1 MKFFPY
7 VLKSLFRKKTRSILT
22 IASIVLPFFVICV
35 LGTLLAALDAD
46 PTGGKG
52 MSRLIV
58 RHKVSLTNFI
68 PEAYRERIAQLP
80 GVEAVTMLDWFGGT
94 YKDNRP
100 ENMFAR
106 FGCEPDRLLA
116 IFDEATIVAGSAAD
130 WTSDRSGV
138 LVGERLMTRYGWKL
152 GDRFVLQGDFYPT
165 RLELTISAVYRGPDE
180 SAVYFD
186 RKVIAEGVPSAKG
199 QVGTFW
205 IKAASAEAVQRLPRE
220 IDAMFENASFP
231 TKTETE
237 KEFQNGFVS
246 MLGNVK
252 GVVTGIST
260 AIALVILLISANT
273 MAMAARERVTEIA
286 VLRTLGFSKPLILTL
301 MVGESLLLSA
311 TGAFMGLGLFRL
323 AFPVLKEGLLS
334 SPMAGFA
341 AGMQLFPEV
350 LLTGVGITLL
360 VGLVAGIV
368 PAIRS
373 AQRSIP
379 DGLRQVG

>member
-1 MKFFPY
+1 MKFVPY
-7 VLKSLFRKKTRSILT
+7 VLRSLFRKKTRSILT

-35 LGTLLAALDAD
+35 LGTLLMALDAD
-46 PTGGKG
+46 TSGGRG
-52 MSRLIV
+52 MYRLVV
-58 RHKVSLTNFI
+58 RHKVSLGNFI

-80 GVEAVTMLDWFGGT
+80 GVKDVTILNWFGGQ
-94 YKDNRP
+94 YRDNRP

-106 FGCEPDRLLA
+106 FGCEPESLLR
-116 IFDEATIVAGSAAD
+116 IFDEVSIVEGTPAD
-130 WTSDRSGV
+130 WTSDRSGA
-138 LVGERLMTRYGWKL
+138 LVGERLMKRYGWRI
-152 GDRFVLQGDFYPT
+152 GDKFVLKGDIFPIN
-165 RLELTISAVYRGPDE
+165 LELTVRAVFRGSDE
-180 SAVYFD
+180 TGVYFD
-186 RKVIAEGVPSAKG
+186 RKAIEEALPWAKG

-205 IKAASAEAVQRLPRE
+205 IKAESAEAAQRLPRAV
-220 IDAMFENASFP
+220 DAMFENSSFP

-252 GVVTGIST
+252 AVVTGIST

-286 VLRTLGFSKPLILTL
+286 VLRTLGFGKPLVLTL
-301 MVGESLLLSA
+301 ILAESLLLSA
-311 TGAFMGLGLFRL
+311 TGAFVGLGLFRI
-323 AFPVLKEGLLS
+323 AFPVLKEGLLN

-350 LLTGVGITLL
+350 LLTGVGITLF

-368 PAIRS
+368 PALRS

>member
-1 MKFFPY
+1 MKFAPY
-7 VLKSLFRKKTRSILT
+7 VLRSLFRKKPRSILT
-22 IASIVLPFFVICV
+22 IGSIVLPFFVICV
-35 LGTLLAALDAD
+35 LGTLLMALDAD
-46 PTGGKG
+46 PSGGRG
-52 MSRLIV
+52 MYRLVV
-58 RHKVSLTNFI
+58 RHKVSLANFI

-80 GVEAVTMLDWFGGT
+80 GVKDVTILNWFGGQ
-94 YKDNRP
+94 YRDNRP

-106 FGCEPDRLLA
+106 FGCEPESLLR
-116 IFDEATIVAGSAAD
+116 IFDEVSIVAGTPAD
-130 WTSDRSGV
+130 WTSDRSGA
-138 LVGERLMTRYGWKL
+138 LVGERLMKRYGWKI
-152 GDRFVLQGDFYPT
+152 GDRFVLKGDIFPIN
-165 RLELTISAVYRGPDE
+165 LELTVRAVFRGSDE
-180 SAVYFD
+180 TGVYFD
-186 RKVIAEGVPSAKG
+186 RKAVEEALPWAKG
-199 QVGTFW
+199 KVGTFW
-205 IKAASAEAVQRLPRE
+205 IKAESADAAQRLPRAV
-220 IDAMFENASFP
+220 DAMFENSSSP

-246 MLGNVK
+246 MLGNVRA
-252 GVVTGIST
+252 VVTGIST

-286 VLRTLGFSKPLILTL
+286 VLRTLGFGKPLILAL
-301 MVGESLLLSA
+301 ILAESLLLSA
-311 TGAFMGLGLFRL
+311 TGAFVGLGLFRL

-350 LLTGVGITLL
+350 LLTGIGVTLL

-368 PAIRS
+368 PAVRS

>member
-1 MKFFPY
+1 MKFVPY
-7 VLKSLFRKKTRSILT
+7 VLKSLFRKKTRSVLT

-46 PTGGKG
+46 VSGGRG
-52 MSRLIV
+52 MYRLVV
-58 RHKVSLTNFI
+58 RHKVSLANFI

-80 GVEAVTMLDWFGGT
+80 GVKDVTILNWFGGQ
-94 YKDNRP
+94 YRDNRP

-106 FGCEPDRLLA
+106 FGCEPESLLR
-116 IFDEATIVAGSAAD
+116 IFDEVTIVEGAPAD
-130 WTSDRSGV
+130 WTSDRSGA
-138 LVGERLMTRYGWKL
+138 LVGERLMKRYGWKI
-152 GDRFVLQGDFYPT
+152 GDKFVLKGDIFPMN
-165 RLELTISAVYRGPDE
+165 LELTVRAVFRGSDE
-180 SAVYFD
+180 TGVYFD
-186 RKVIAEGVPSAKG
+186 RKAVEEGVSWAKG

-205 IKAASAEAVQRLPRE
+205 IKAESAEAAQRLPRLV
-220 IDAMFENASFP
+220 DAMFENSSFP

-237 KEFQNGFVS
+237 KA
-246 MLGNVK
+246 
-252 GVVTGIST
+252 VVTGIST

-286 VLRTLGFSKPLILTL
+286 VLRTLGFGKPLILTL
-301 MVGESLLLSA
+301 ILAESLLLSA
-311 TGAFMGLGLFRL
+311 TGAFVGLGLFRL

-350 LLTGVGITLL
+350 LLTGIGVTLF

-368 PAIRS
+368 PAVRS

>member
-1 MKFFPY
+1 MKFLPY
-7 VLKSLFRKKTRSILT
+7 VLKSLFRKKTRSVLT
-22 IASIVLPFFVICV
+22 ILSIALPFFVICV
-35 LGTLLAALDAD
+35 LGTLLATLDAD
-46 PTGGKG
+46 PSGGRG
-52 MSRLIV
+52 MYRLIV
-58 RHKVSLTNFI
+58 RHRVSLANFI

-80 GVEAVTMLDWFGGT
+80 GVEEVTVLNWFGGT

-106 FGCEPDRLLA
+106 FGCEPDRLMG
-116 IFDEATIVAGSAAD
+116 IFDEATIVAGSEAD

-138 LVGERLMTRYGWKL
+138 LVGERLAKRYGWKL
-152 GDRFVLQGDFYPT
+152 GDRFALQGDFFPT
-165 RLELTISAVYRGPDE
+165 RLELTVRAVYRGPDE
-180 SAVYFD
+180 SGVYFD
-186 RKVIAEGVPSAKG
+186 RKLIEEGVPWAKG

-205 IKAASAEAVQRLPRE
+205 IKAASPEAVQRLPRE
-220 IDAMFENASFP
+220 IDAMFENSSFP

-252 GVVTGIST
+252 AVVTGIST

-273 MAMAARERVTEIA
+273 MAMAARERVVEIA
-286 VLRTLGFSKPLILTL
+286 VLRTLGFGRPLILTL
-301 MVGESLLLSA
+301 ILAESLLLSA
-311 TGAFMGLGLFRL
+311 TGAFVGLGLFRL
-323 AFPVLKEGLLS
+323 SFPGLKEGLLS

-350 LLTGVGITLL
+350 LAAGIAVTLL

-368 PAIRS
+368 PAVRS
-373 AQRSIP
+373 ARRSIP

>member
-1 MKFFPY
+1 MKLLPY
-7 VLKSLFRKKTRSILT
+7 VFRSLFRKKTRSILT

-35 LGTLLAALDAD
+35 LGTLLATLDAD
-46 PTGGKG
+46 PSGGKG
-52 MSRLIV
+52 MYRLIV
-58 RHKVSLTNFI
+58 RHKVSLANFI

-80 GVEAVTMLDWFGGT
+80 GLADVTILNWFGGT

-106 FGCEPDRLLA
+106 FGCEPDRLMR
-116 IFDEATIVAGSAAD
+116 IFDEATIVAGSEAE

-138 LVGERLMTRYGWKL
+138 LVGERLMKRYGWKL
-152 GDRFVLQGDFYPT
+152 GDRFALQGDFFPT
-165 RLELTISAVYRGPDE
+165 RLELTIRAVYRGPDE
-180 SAVYFD
+180 TGVYFD
-186 RKVIAEGVPSAKG
+186 RKLIEEGVPWAKG

-205 IKAASAEAVQRLPRE
+205 IKAASTEAVQQLPRQ
-220 IDAMFENASFP
+220 IDALFENASFP

-252 GVVTGIST
+252 AVVTMIST

-273 MAMAARERVTEIA
+273 MAMAARERVVEIA
-286 VLRTLGFSKPLILTL
+286 VLRTLGFGKPLILTL
-301 MVGESLLLSA
+301 VLAESLLLSA
-311 TGAFMGLGLFRL
+311 TGAFVGLALFRFS
-323 AFPVLKEGLLS
+323 FPVLKEGLLS

-350 LLTGVGITLL
+350 LLTGIGITLL
-360 VGLVAGIV
+360 VGLVAGVV

-373 AQRSIP
+373 ARRSIP

>member
-1 MKFFPY
+1 MKFVPY
-7 VLKSLFRKKTRSILT
+7 VFRSLLRKKTRSILT

-35 LGTLLAALDAD
+35 LGTLLMALDAD
-46 PTGGKG
+46 TSGGRG
-52 MSRLIV
+52 MYRLVV
-58 RHKVSLTNFI
+58 RHKVSLGNFI

-80 GVEAVTMLDWFGGT
+80 GVKDVTILNWFGGQ

-106 FGCEPDRLLA
+106 FGCEPESLLR
-116 IFDEATIVAGSAAD
+116 IFDEVTIVEGTAAD
-130 WTSDRSGV
+130 WTSDRSGA
-138 LVGERLMTRYGWKL
+138 LVGERLMKRYGWKI
-152 GDRFVLQGDFYPT
+152 GDKFVLKGDIFPMN
-165 RLELTISAVYRGPDE
+165 LELTVRAIFRGSDE
-180 SAVYFD
+180 TGVYFD
-186 RKVIAEGVPSAKG
+186 RKALEEGLPAVKG

-205 IKAASAEAVQRLPRE
+205 IKAESAEAAQRLPRAV
-220 IDAMFENASFP
+220 DAMFENSSFP

-252 GVVTGIST
+252 AVVTGIST

-286 VLRTLGFSKPLILTL
+286 VLRTLGFGKPLVLTL
-301 MVGESLLLSA
+301 ILAESLLLSA
-311 TGAFMGLGLFRL
+311 TGAFVGLGLFRI
-323 AFPVLKEGLLS
+323 AFPVLKEGLLN

-350 LLTGVGITLL
+350 LLTGVGVTLL

>member
-1 MKFFPY
+1 MKFLPY
-7 VLKSLFRKKTRSILT
+7 VFRSLFRKKTRSILT
-22 IASIVLPFFVICV
+22 IGSIVLPFFVICV
-35 LGTLLAALDAD
+35 LGTLLATLDAD
-46 PTGGKG
+46 PSGGKG
-52 MSRLIV
+52 MYRLIV
-58 RHKVSLTNFI
+58 RHKVSLSNFI

-80 GVEAVTMLDWFGGT
+80 GVADVTILNWFGGT

-106 FGCEPDRLLA
+106 FGCEPDRLMR
-116 IFDEATIVAGSAAD
+116 IFDEATIVAGSED
-130 WTSDRSGV
+130 EWTSDRSGV
-138 LVGERLMTRYGWKL
+138 LVGERLMKRYGWKL
-152 GDRFVLQGDFYPT
+152 GDTFALQGDFFPT
-165 RLELTISAVYRGPDE
+165 RLELTIRAVYRGPDE
-180 SAVYFD
+180 TGVYFD
-186 RKVIAEGVPSAKG
+186 RKLIEEGVPWAKG

-205 IKAASAEAVQRLPRE
+205 IKAASTEAVQELPRQ
-220 IDAMFENASFP
+220 IDALFENASFP

-252 GVVTGIST
+252 AVVTMIST

-273 MAMAARERVTEIA
+273 MAMAARERVVEIA
-286 VLRTLGFSKPLILTL
+286 VLRTLGFGKPLVLTL
-301 MVGESLLLSA
+301 VLAESLLLSA
-311 TGAFMGLGLFRL
+311 TGAFVGLALFRL
-323 AFPVLKEGLLS
+323 SFPVLKEGLLS

-350 LLTGVGITLL
+350 LLTGIGITLL
-360 VGLVAGIV
+360 VGLVAGVV

-373 AQRSIP
+373 ARRSIP

>member
-1 MKFFPY
+1 MKFVPY
-7 VLKSLFRKKTRSILT
+7 VLRSLFRKKTRSILT

-35 LGTLLAALDAD
+35 LGTLLMALDAD
-46 PTGGKG
+46 TSGGRG
-52 MSRLIV
+52 MYRLVV
-58 RHKVSLTNFI
+58 RHRVSLGNFI
-68 PEAYRERIAQLP
+68 PEAYRERITQLP
-80 GVEAVTMLDWFGGT
+80 GVKDVTILNWFGGQ
-94 YKDNRP
+94 YRDNRP

-106 FGCEPDRLLA
+106 FGCEPESLLR
-116 IFDEATIVAGSAAD
+116 IFDEVTIVEGTAAD
-130 WTSDRSGV
+130 WTSDRSGA
-138 LVGERLMTRYGWKL
+138 LVGERLLKRYGWKI
-152 GDRFVLQGDFYPT
+152 GDKFVLKGDIFPIN
-165 RLELTISAVYRGPDE
+165 LELTVRAVFRGSDE
-180 SAVYFD
+180 TGVYFD
-186 RKVIAEGVPSAKG
+186 RKAVEEGLPAAKG

-205 IKAASAEAVQRLPRE
+205 IKAGSAEAAQQLPRAV
-220 IDAMFENASFP
+220 DAMFENSSFP

-252 GVVTGIST
+252 AVVTGIST

-286 VLRTLGFSKPLILTL
+286 VLRTLGFGKPLILTL
-301 MVGESLLLSA
+301 ILAESLLLSA
-311 TGAFMGLGLFRL
+311 TGAFVGLGLFRI
-323 AFPVLKEGLLS
+323 AFPGLKEGLLN

-350 LLTGVGITLL
+350 LMTGVGITLL

>member
-1 MKFFPY
+1 MKFVPY
-7 VLKSLFRKKTRSILT
+7 VFRSLFRKKTRSILT
-22 IASIVLPFFVICV
+22 IGSIVLPFFVICV
-35 LGTLLAALDAD
+35 LGTLLMALDAD
-46 PTGGKG
+46 PSGGRG
-52 MSRLIV
+52 MYRLVV
-58 RHKVSLTNFI
+58 RHKVSLANFI
-68 PEAYRERIAQLP
+68 PEAYRERIAQAP
-80 GVEAVTMLDWFGGT
+80 GVKEVTILNWFGGQ

-106 FGCEPDRLLA
+106 FGCEPESLLR
-116 IFDEATIVAGSAAD
+116 IFDEVTIVEGTPAD
-130 WTSDRSGV
+130 WTSDRSGA
-138 LVGERLMTRYGWKL
+138 LVGERLMKRYGWKI
-152 GDRFVLQGDFYPT
+152 GDRFVLKGDIFPVN
-165 RLELTISAVYRGPDE
+165 LDLTVRAVFRGSDE
-180 SAVYFD
+180 TGVYFD
-186 RKVIAEGVPSAKG
+186 RKAVEEGLPQAKG

-205 IKAASAEAVQRLPRE
+205 IKAESAEAAQSLPRLV
-220 IDAMFENASFP
+220 DAMFENSPAP

-246 MLGNVK
+246 MLGNVRA
-252 GVVTGIST
+252 VVTGIST

-273 MAMAARERVTEIA
+273 MSMAARERVTEIA
-286 VLRTLGFSKPLILTL
+286 VLRALGYGKPLVLTL
-301 MVGESLLLSA
+301 ILAESLLLSA
-311 TGAFMGLGLFRL
+311 TGALVGLGLFRL
-323 AFPVLKEGLLS
+323 SFPVLKEGLLN

-350 LLTGVGITLL
+350 LLTGIGVTLF

>member
-1 MKFFPY
+1 MKFLPY
-7 VLKSLFRKKTRSILT
+7 VFRSLFRKKTRSILT
-22 IASIVLPFFVICV
+22 IGSIVLPFFVICV
-35 LGTLLAALDAD
+35 LGTLLATLDAD
-46 PTGGKG
+46 PSGGKG
-52 MSRLIV
+52 MYRLIV
-58 RHKVSLTNFI
+58 RHKVSLSNFI

-80 GVEAVTMLDWFGGT
+80 GVADVTILNWFGGT

-106 FGCEPDRLLA
+106 FGCEPDRLMR
-116 IFDEATIVAGSAAD
+116 IFDEATIVAGSEAD

-138 LVGERLMTRYGWKL
+138 LVGERLMKRYGWKL
-152 GDRFVLQGDFYPT
+152 GDRFALQGDFYPT
-165 RLELTISAVYRGPDE
+165 RLELTIRAVYRGPDE
-180 SAVYFD
+180 TGVYFD
-186 RKVIAEGVPSAKG
+186 RKLIEEGVPWAKG

-205 IKAASAEAVQRLPRE
+205 IKAASTEAVQELPRQ
-220 IDAMFENASFP
+220 IDALFENASFP

-252 GVVTGIST
+252 AVVTMIST

-273 MAMAARERVTEIA
+273 MAMAARERVVEIA
-286 VLRTLGFSKPLILTL
+286 VLRTLGFGKPLILTL
-301 MVGESLLLSA
+301 ILAESLLLSA
-311 TGAFMGLGLFRL
+311 AGAFVGLALFRL
-323 AFPVLKEGLLS
+323 SFPVLKEGLLS

-350 LLTGVGITLL
+350 LLTGIGITLL
-360 VGLVAGIV
+360 VGLVAGVV

-373 AQRSIP
+373 ARRSIP

>member
-1 MKFFPY
+1 MKFLPY
-7 VLKSLFRKKTRSILT
+7 VFRSLFRKRTRSILT
-22 IASIVLPFFVICV
+22 IASIVLPFFVICI

-46 PTGGKG
+46 TSGGRG
-52 MSRLIV
+52 MYRLVV
-58 RHKVSLTNFI
+58 RHKVSLANFI

-80 GVEAVTMLDWFGGT
+80 GVKDVTILNWFGGQ
-94 YKDNRP
+94 YRDNRP

-106 FGCEPDRLLA
+106 FGCEPESLLR
-116 IFDEATIVAGSAAD
+116 IFDEVTIVEGTAAD
-130 WTSDRSGV
+130 WTSDRSGA
-138 LVGERLMTRYGWKL
+138 LVGGRLMKRYGWKI
-152 GDRFVLQGDFYPT
+152 GDKFVLKGDIFPT
-165 RLELTISAVYRGPDE
+165 NLELTVRAVFHGSDE
-180 SAVYFD
+180 TGVYFD
-186 RKVIAEGVPSAKG
+186 RKALEEGVPWSKG

-205 IKAASAEAVQRLPRE
+205 IKADSAEAAQRLPRAV
-220 IDAMFENASFP
+220 DTLFENSSFP

-252 GVVTGIST
+252 AVVTGIST

-286 VLRTLGFSKPLILTL
+286 VLRTLGFGKPLVLTL
-301 MVGESLLLSA
+301 ILAESLLLSA
-311 TGAFMGLGLFRL
+311 TGAFVGLALFRL
-323 AFPVLKEGLLS
+323 AFPVLKEGLLN

-350 LLTGVGITLL
+350 LLAGIGITLF

>member
-1 MKFFPY
+1 MKFVPY
-7 VLKSLFRKKTRSILT
+7 VLRSLFRKRTRSILT

-35 LGTLLAALDAD
+35 LGTLLMALDAD
-46 PTGGKG
+46 TSGGRG
-52 MSRLIV
+52 MYRLVV
-58 RHKVSLTNFI
+58 RHKVSLGNFI

-80 GVEAVTMLDWFGGT
+80 GVKDVTILNWFGGQ

-106 FGCEPDRLLA
+106 FGCEPESLLR
-116 IFDEATIVAGSAAD
+116 IFDEVSIVEGTPAD
-130 WTSDRSGV
+130 WTSDRSGA
-138 LVGERLMTRYGWKL
+138 LVGERLMKRYGWKI
-152 GDRFVLQGDFYPT
+152 GDKFVLKGDYYPMS
-165 RLELTISAVYRGPDE
+165 LELTVRAVSRGSDE
-180 SAVYFD
+180 TGVYFD
-186 RKVIAEGVPSAKG
+186 RKAVEEGLPAVKG

-205 IKAASAEAVQRLPRE
+205 IKAESAEAVQRLPRVV
-220 IDAMFENASFP
+220 DAMFENSSFP

-252 GVVTGIST
+252 AVVTGIST

-286 VLRTLGFSKPLILTL
+286 VLRTLGFGKPLVLTL
-301 MVGESLLLSA
+301 ILAESLLLSA
-311 TGAFMGLGLFRL
+311 TGAFVGLGLFRI
-323 AFPVLKEGLLS
+323 AFPVLKEGLLN

-350 LLTGVGITLL
+350 LLTGVGITLV